1 MLEIESY
8 RSGGGGMLEM
18 AIFFP
23 DDVSTWNFPTS
34 TSYIYSPL
42 PAIALGHDVRPF
54 PSSFF
59 PILWGDGRGRR
70 RRRGREK
77 VFRFPSPPLQ
87 GDEERTS
94 GRRRLDGRRRAY
106 QGQPS

>member
-1 MLEIESY
+1 
-8 RSGGGGMLEM
+8 MLEM

-59 PILWGDGRGRR
+59 RFSGGMAADGDGDEGER
-70 RRRGREK
+70 K
-77 VFRFPSPPLQ
+77 FFAFPPLLSRGMKRGQ
-87 GDEERTS
+87 VDEEDWMEGGGPT
-94 GRRRLDGRRRAY
+94 RANLHSISPH
-106 QGQPS
+106 GTVPCN